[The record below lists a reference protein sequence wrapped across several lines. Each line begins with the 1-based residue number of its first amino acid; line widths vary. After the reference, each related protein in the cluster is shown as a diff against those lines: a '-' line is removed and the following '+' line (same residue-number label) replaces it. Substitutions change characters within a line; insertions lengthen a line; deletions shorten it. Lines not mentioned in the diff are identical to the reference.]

1 MATSP
6 ERKRRDKFGSG
17 PCPPTSTVCFWVTNI
32 MAKEKN
38 NKSGGLTFEQ
48 AIDQLNQIVSR
59 IEQGQVPL
67 QESLEQYEK
76 GMTLIQHCRGILQDA
91 EKRIEQISAKNES
104 ASAESEA
111 EEPDEENPH

>member
-1 MATSP
+1 
-6 ERKRRDKFGSG
+6 
-17 PCPPTSTVCFWVTNI
+17 
-32 MAKEKN
+32 MAKTEKN
-38 NKSGGLTFEQ
+38 NKAGLSFEH

-91 EKRIEQISAKNES
+91 EKRIEQISAQNES
-104 ASAESEA
+104 ASAESE
-111 EEPDEENPH
+111 EPDEKNSH

>member
-1 MATSP
+1 
-6 ERKRRDKFGSG
+6 
-17 PCPPTSTVCFWVTNI
+17 

-38 NKSGGLTFEQ
+38 NKTNLSFEQ

-76 GMTLIQHCRGILQDA
+76 GMKLIQHCRGILQDA

-104 ASAESEA
+104 ASAESE
-111 EEPDEENPH
+111 EPDEENSH